1 MGTLMTKTTLV
12 AMALAASTLS
22 VSAADMEAGKKKAT
36 EVCAMCHGPE
46 GNKPITPDTPILAGQ
61 HYEYLV
67 AALNQYK
74 KGQRQNPMM
83 APMVQPL
90 SKADIQNLALYFSK
104 QSGLRVKY

>member
-1 MGTLMTKTTLV
+1 MGTRMTKTILV
-12 AMALAASTLS
+12 AFALTGAIG
-22 VSAADMEAGKKKAT
+22 VCAADLEAGKKKAA

-74 KGQRQNPMM
+74 KGARQNPIM

-90 SKADIQNLALYFSK
+90 TKADMQNLALYFSK